1 MTKRVLF
8 LAAFVVSLA
17 IPGLADRA
25 HFQGRTM
32 SSGSAAAVPNRL
44 TGAVL
49 FHEALMAPHT
59 GATQGVVSV
68 NDHREEWHYTLS
80 GPVFGAGQGVLGSV
94 VGDSVDASS
103 RRSLASLVKVDNGV
117 ISISVPEPATVG
129 TLAIGLAMIVCLMRH
144 KPSKFMTISKSFLH

>member
-25 HFQGRTM
+25 HFQGRTK
-32 SSGSAAAVPNRL
+32 SSGSAVAVPNRL

-49 FHEALMAPHT
+49 FHEALMAPHA
-59 GATQGVVSV
+59 GATQV
-68 NDHREEWHYTLS
+68 E
-80 GPVFGAGQGVLGSV
+80 
-94 VGDSVDASS
+94 DSVDASS

-129 TLAIGLAMIVCLMRH
+129 TLAIGLVMIVCLMRH
-144 KPSKFMTISKSFLH
+144 KPSKFMTINKSFLH